1 MTTETRVTNV
11 LLCGIGGQGVLT
23 AAELLARAAIAA
35 GYDAKK
41 TEVAGMAQRG
51 GVVTSHLRF
60 GTRVLAPAI
69 PDGEADL
76 LIGFE
81 AAEALRWV
89 GQVRAGGQVVAN
101 ALRVKPPV
109 VHQGLFQYP
118 DDPIGALQAKAEA
131 RGIAVSSLDAR
142 AIAVELGTV
151 RLINTVMVGAV
162 SDLLPLSADALRALV
177 VDVFRARKP
186 ALADLN
192 AQAFDAGRASVTNTG
207 AAPAAAA
214 AAG

>member
-1 MTTETRVTNV
+1 MTTTTDRVTNV

-35 GYDAKK
+35 GHDAKK

-60 GTRVLAPAI
+60 GARVLAPAI
-69 PDGEADL
+69 PNGEADL

-81 AAEALRWV
+81 AAEALRWL
-89 GQVRAGGQVVAN
+89 GQVRPGGLVVAN

-109 VHQGLFQYP
+109 VHQGLFDYP
-118 DDPIGALQAKAEA
+118 DDPIAAIRAKGLDV
-131 RGIAVSSLDAR
+131 RAVDAR
-142 AIAVELGTV
+142 AIADDLGN
-151 RLINTVMVGAV
+151 LKLMNTVMIGAV
-162 SDLLPLSADALRALV
+162 SDLLPLSADALRSLV
-177 VDVFRARKP
+177 VDAFRVRKP
-186 ALADLN
+186 ALAELN
-192 AQAFDAGRASVTNTG
+192 GQAFDAGRAAVAAT
-207 AAPAAAA
+207 APAEAA

>member
-1 MTTETRVTNV
+1 MTTTDRVTNV

-35 GYDAKK
+35 GHDAKK

-60 GTRVLAPAI
+60 GPRVLAPAI
-69 PDGEADL
+69 PDGEADV

-81 AAEALRWV
+81 AAESLRWV
-89 GQVRAGGQVVAN
+89 GQVRPGGQIVAN

-118 DDPIGALQAKAEA
+118 DDPIGALRAKAA
-131 RGIAVSSLDAR
+131 PNGVSVRTLDAR
-142 AIAVELGTV
+142 AIANELGTV
-151 RLINTVMVGAV
+151 RLINTVMLGAV
-162 SDLLPLSADALRALV
+162 SDLLPLSAEALRSLV

-192 AQAFDAGRASVTNTG
+192 GQAFDAGRAAVSD
-207 AAPAAAA
+207 AADPAPAEAV
-214 AAG
+214 